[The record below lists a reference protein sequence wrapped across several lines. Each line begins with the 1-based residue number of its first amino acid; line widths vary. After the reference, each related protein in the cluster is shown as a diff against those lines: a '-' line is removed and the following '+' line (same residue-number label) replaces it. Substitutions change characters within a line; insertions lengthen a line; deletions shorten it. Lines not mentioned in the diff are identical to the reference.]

1 MDPKEL
7 EAIVL
12 RGEKS
17 LVGNLGIEYLEL
29 LPGHIRGRMP
39 VDERTMQ
46 PFGRLHGGSSVALAE
61 TLGSLGSWLLVRDQG
76 KLAVGLEINANHVR
90 PAVSGWVYG
99 DAKIVHQ
106 GRSTHVWDI
115 RITDEEGKL
124 VCISRFTASIIDPV
138 PAK

>member
-61 TLGSLGSWLLVRDQG
+61 TLGSLGSWLLVRDQE

-124 VCISRFTASIIDPV
+124 VCISRFTASVIDPV